1 MEPEVETLPEHVD
14 DGGSDD
20 GASPEGAAPSE
31 DEHPLE
37 SSDAIRRPPD
47 ESGEQDQG
55 PAWATPAAR
64 DD

>member
-1 MEPEVETLPEHVD
+1 VTPEVETLREKEGAHVPD
-14 DGGSDD
+14 DMG
-20 GASPEGAAPSE
+20 SPERAAPSE

-37 SSDAIRRPPD
+37 SPDAIRRPPD

-55 PAWATPAAR
+55 PARATPAAR